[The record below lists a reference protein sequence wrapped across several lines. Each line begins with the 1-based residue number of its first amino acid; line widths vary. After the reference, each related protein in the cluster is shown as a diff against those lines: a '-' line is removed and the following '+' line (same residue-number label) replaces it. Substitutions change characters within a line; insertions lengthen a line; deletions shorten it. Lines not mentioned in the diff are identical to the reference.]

1 MQFADD
7 FRQAPCGP
15 ERQAIMRHFD
25 LHCDTLNRCLKNRQS
40 LLKNDGA
47 ISVERGLVFDQWVQV
62 FAAFIHDNYRGAK
75 AYQRFKAQAERLQQA
90 VAESGDIAFYD
101 PREVKSG
108 VCNAILSVENGAA
121 LGGKPERVAEFAE
134 MGVRIFSLVWNG
146 ENELAGG
153 VASETGLTP
162 LGKEVVSE
170 LTKHRIII
178 DVSHLNRTGFWELC
192 EATDAPFIASHSN
205 CFEVCPHQRN
215 LDDLQIEEIVR
226 RGGLI
231 GINFYPI
238 FINGESDASF
248 QEIRRHIR
256 RILALGGENCIAV
269 GSDFD
274 GAAMPSRLTGIDKI
288 PDWHE
293 NLLKHF
299 DPELVEKITFQNAQ
313 DFISRCTF

>member
-1 MQFADD
+1 
-7 FRQAPCGP
+7 
-15 ERQAIMRHFD
+15 MRHFD
-25 LHCDTLNRCLKNRQS
+25 LHCDTLNRCLKGRQN
-40 LLKNDGA
+40 LLQNDYD

-62 FAAFIHDNYRGAK
+62 FAAFIHDNYRGVK

-90 VAESGDIAFYD
+90 VAESENIVYYD
-101 PREVKSG
+101 PGAVQSG
-108 VCNAILSVENGAA
+108 VCNAILAVENGAA
-121 LGGKPERVAEFAE
+121 LGGKLERVEEFASL
-134 MGVRIFSLVWNG
+134 GVKIFSLVWNG

-153 VASETGLTP
+153 VASEIGLTD
-162 LGKEVVSE
+162 LGKKVVCE
-170 LTKHRIII
+170 LEKHRIII

-192 EATDAPFIASHSN
+192 ETTDAPFIATHSN
-205 CFEVCPHQRN
+205 CFEICPHQRN
-215 LDDLQIEEIVR
+215 LDDLQIEEIIR
-226 RGGLI
+226 RKGLI

-256 RILALGGENCIAV
+256 HILALGGEDCIAV

-288 PDWHE
+288 PVWHE

-299 DPELVEKITFQNAQ
+299 DATLVEKITFQNAQ
-313 DFISRCTF
+313 NFFSRHFAAI